1 MTRQILLKCNEN
13 VSFDSEKESFSRFM
27 IDVITTLIV
36 LIAFTITLFQQWH
49 YAMKYCCLSN
59 VFLKASSIKL
69 PYGNF

>member
-1 MTRQILLKCNEN
+1 
-13 VSFDSEKESFSRFM
+13 M

-36 LIAFTITLFQQWH
+36 LIALTITRIQRH
-49 YAMKYCCLSN
+49 YAIKYYCLSN